1 MGWSIVA
8 LMSPDSPRH
17 PPLRRFAL
25 GLWFLGL
32 GVVGLL
38 RYGMKAVRDAGITS
52 DPVAWLWLAG
62 SVMVCVIGIID
73 IARVRK
79 HRNNPDN

>member
-1 MGWSIVA
+1 MP
-8 LMSPDSPRH
+8 PDSPRR
-17 PPLRRFAL
+17 PPVRRFAL

-38 RYGMKAVRDAGITS
+38 RYGMKAARDAAITS
-52 DPVAWLWLAG
+52 DPVAWLWLIG
-62 SVMVCVIGIID
+62 SVVVCVIGIID

-79 HRNNPDN
+79 HRQDTTGH

>member
-1 MGWSIVA
+1 
-8 LMSPDSPRH
+8 MSPDSPRH

-32 GVVGLL
+32 GVLGLL
-38 RYGMKAVRDAGITS
+38 RYGMKAARDADIAS

-62 SVMVCVIGIID
+62 SVVVCVIGIID
-73 IARVRK
+73 IARVHK
-79 HRNNPDN
+79 HSRDNPDN